1 MSKNPGFRGW
11 YYFRNGWSLYF
22 AFIFAATNTLT
33 VTYYL
38 AIERAPILKEIFPSF
53 ISYVA
58 IVILV
63 GVPLL
68 VLIGYMH
75 YKRTAA
81 YRSEVS
87 VNFESN
93 PFQRRIL
100 INSEINLK
108 LNIKLL
114 DLIHKLSKET
124 KNQNITSETE
134 TLIKE
139 IEEFISER
147 KFKNN
152 KDLDYLKDLYNK

>member
-53 ISYVA
+53 ISYVV
-58 IVILV
+58 IVIIV

-100 INSEINLK
+100 I
-108 LNIKLL
+108 
-114 DLIHKLSKET
+114 
-124 KNQNITSETE
+124 TSETE
-134 TLIKE
+134 TLMKE